1 MIIAIIINADMTP
14 SLIRRFVLAV
24 ACFMVVGI
32 ASLPAYAEPIVLKDV
47 VGRTVTLPAPAKRVV
62 LAQARYLPVL
72 GLIHPDP
79 VSLLA
84 GWSDEFKTSYA
95 SEYAAYKAKF
105 PKIDAI
111 PVAGRHTA
119 ETFSVEKTLSLR
131 PDLVILTAAFAGI
144 APGADPQSS
153 SLLKQ
158 FEAAGVPVL
167 VVDFFMRPIENTEPS
182 ILLLG
187 RALGRDEQAQALARF
202 YRERM
207 DRIAQRTSQ
216 PGRAR
221 PAVLVHA
228 HAGSTDCCNSP
239 GVGTFNDM
247 ITLAGGHNIGADVL
261 KGATGQL
268 GFEYINSRNPAV
280 YVATGTGAARRA
292 TSGLVI
298 GMGADAAQARASL
311 KNMIDAQRLSA
322 LSAVRTGNA
331 HGIWHGFNDSPLNVV
346 FIEALARWLDPQTF
360 ADVSPQGTLDII
372 NSQFAAVPY
381 AGTFMV
387 DLTADSAGKAH

>member
-1 MIIAIIINADMTP
+1 MTT
-14 SLIRRFVLAV
+14 SLIRRIVLAV
-24 ACFMVVGI
+24 TCLWAAGFVSVV
-32 ASLPAYAEPIVLKDV
+32 AHAEPIVLKDV
-47 VGRTVTLPAPAKRVV
+47 AGRTVMLPAPAKRVV

-105 PKIDAI
+105 PQIDAI
-111 PVAGRHTA
+111 PVVGRHTA
-119 ETFSVEKTLSLR
+119 ETFSVEKSLSLR

-144 APGADPQSS
+144 APGSDPQSS
-153 SLLKQ
+153 MLIKQ
-158 FEAAGVPVL
+158 FEAAGLPVL

-182 ILLLG
+182 IMLLG
-187 RALGRDEQAQALARF
+187 RALGRDDQARALAKF

-207 DRIAQRTSQ
+207 DRVAQRTAQ
-216 PGRAR
+216 PGRER

-247 ITLAGGHNIGADVL
+247 ITLAGGHNIGADIL

-268 GFEYINSRNPAV
+268 GFEYINSRDPAV

-292 TSGLVI
+292 TNGLVI
-298 GMGADAAQARASL
+298 GMGADAAQARTSL
-311 KNMIDAQRLSA
+311 KSMIDAQRLSA
-322 LSAVRTGNA
+322 LSAVREGNA

-346 FIEALARWLDPQTF
+346 FIEALARWLDPETF
-360 ADVSPQGTLDII
+360 ADVSPQDTLDAI
-372 NSQFAAVPY
+372 NAQFAAVPY

-387 DLTADSAGKAH
+387 DLVPATAGRTP

>member
-1 MIIAIIINADMTP
+1 
-14 SLIRRFVLAV
+14 
-24 ACFMVVGI
+24 MVVGI
-32 ASLPAYAEPIVLKDV
+32 ASLPAHAEPIVLEDV

-111 PVAGRHTA
+111 PVVGRHTV
-119 ETFSVEKTLSLR
+119 ETFSVEKALSLR

-187 RALGRDEQAQALARF
+187 RALGRDDQAQALARF

-268 GFEYINSRNPAV
+268 GFEYINGRNPAV

-311 KNMIDAQRLSA
+311 KSMIDAQRLSA

-360 ADVSPQGTLDII
+360 SDVSPQGTLASI